1 MPGEPETCA
10 QLVSPDRAGD
20 LGLPFRIAQLD
31 FDRLPRYLT

>member
-20 LGLPFRIAQLD
+20 LDLPFQIAQLD
-31 FDRLPRYLT
+31 LDRPLRYLT

>member
-1 MPGEPETCA
+1 MRGEPETCA

-31 FDRLPRYLT
+31 LDRPPRYLT